1 MTATYLFTHMAKSTP
16 TKTAPK
22 EPADKADIITPESI
36 LAAELKANKA
46 DHYNFEEEVTY
57 KVSTGSLSMDI
68 ETGGVG
74 PGLFS
79 VGGIFESGKSSFT
92 LACMKNFLETIP
104 NARGVY
110 IKAEGRL
117 STEMR
122 QRSGIDF
129 VFGEWKTVMKNDKKE
144 EIFDTSAW
152 VNGTCFVLETNIYEM
167 CLNTMRQLVSNNDG
181 KHRYFFFI
189 DSMDGMTLRD
199 DQAKEI
205 NEANKVAGA
214 PALTKKFL
222 QKMANAMAKRGHICA
237 ISAQVS
243 SNIQLDPYAGAGM
256 AARPLSGGGGFAK
269 VHFSNF
275 IFEFQPKYQGD
286 YILEDPAAK
295 PDRLKNKIL
304 GHWVKIKI
312 VKSPNEKSNI
322 IVSYPVKY
330 GRTNGQ
336 SVWVEYEIVDS
347 LLMFN
352 LLTKSGSW
360 LSLADSLL
368 AELKEK
374 GHDDVPSKL
383 QGVDNWRKL
392 LEERQDLTK
401 YLFKRF
407 SSMVTGA

>member
-1 MTATYLFTHMAKSTP
+1 MAKSTP
-16 TKTAPK
+16 TKTTLK
-22 EPADKADIITPESI
+22 EDENKDVVTPESI
-36 LAAELKANKA
+36 LSAELKANKA

-57 KVSTGSLSMDI
+57 KVSTGSLSMDL
-68 ETGGVG
+68 ETGKIG

-92 LACMKNFLETIP
+92 LACMKNFLDTIP
-104 NARGVY
+104 GARGVY

-117 STEMR
+117 SIEMR
-122 QRSGIDF
+122 NRSGIKF
-129 VFGEWKTVMKNDKKE
+129 VFEAEEWKD
-144 EIFDTSAW
+144 
-152 VNGTCFVLETNIYEM
+152 GTCFVLETNIYEM
-167 CLNTMRQLVSNNDG
+167 CLNTMRQLVSNNPT
-181 KHRYFFFI
+181 KRRYFFFI

-205 NEANKVAGA
+205 NENNKVAGA

-256 AARPLSGGGGFAK
+256 EARPLSGGGGFAK

-275 IFEFQPKYQGD
+275 IFEFLKKNQKD
-286 YILEDPAAK
+286 YILEHPELQ
-295 PDRLKNKIL
+295 PDRIKNKIL
-304 GHWVKIKI
+304 GHWVKILIK
-312 VKSPNEKSNI
+312 KSPNEKSNI

-347 LLMFN
+347 LMVFG
-352 LLTKSGSW
+352 LLSKKGSW
-360 LSLADSLL
+360 FALAEDLVS
-368 AELKEK
+368 ELKEQEMEN
-374 GHDDVPSKL
+374 VPLQL
-383 QGVDNWRKL
+383 QGLDNWRKF
-392 LEERQDLTK
+392 LEERPDLK
-401 YLFKRF
+401 NYLFKRF
-407 SSMVTGA
+407 SSMVTSAVA